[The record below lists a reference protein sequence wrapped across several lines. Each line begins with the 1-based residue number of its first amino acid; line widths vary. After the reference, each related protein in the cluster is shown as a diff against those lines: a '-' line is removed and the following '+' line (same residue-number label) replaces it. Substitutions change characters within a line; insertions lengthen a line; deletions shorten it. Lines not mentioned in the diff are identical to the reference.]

1 MDYVFDNKIDVK
13 LIALFITDAFKT
25 AIPEAYIVDVIML
38 QPVVNYFDLA
48 EHMAELTEGGYL
60 TYYVED
66 NIRYYSI
73 TEKGKET
80 LGYFSR
86 RIPKTVRERLLR
98 TVKMKIREFKNSIS
112 IRADYTKVSDIE
124 YCISL
129 GITEGASDLFGV
141 NISVGDEIMA
151 KKICAGF
158 RRDPQALYSQILS
171 VLIND

>member
-1 MDYVFDNKIDVK
+1 M
-13 LIALFITDAFKT
+13 
-25 AIPEAYIVDVIML
+25 PERAWMRFLPDEL
-38 QPVVNYFDLA
+38 RAQAARD
-48 EHMAELTEGGYL
+48 MAELTEGGYL

-66 NIRYYSI
+66 IIRYYSI

-86 RIPKTVRERLLR
+86 RIHKTVRERLLR

-151 KKICAGF
+151 KKICASF
-158 RRDPQALYSQILS
+158 RRDPQALYSQMLS

>member
-129 GITEGASDLFGV
+129 GITEGTSDLFGV

-158 RRDPQALYSQILS
+158 RRDPQALYSQMLS